1 MAKKLTQEFVRIKG
15 PREPERPAFLLA
27 LCTRTFKK
35 KTIVFFQHK
44 HTCHQMRIYFGL
56 AGLKAGEIHG
66 NLPQDKVRSKSGF
79 DRPKFFLT
87 SILAFGSVRK
97 LP

>member
-79 DRPKFFLT
+79 DRPKFF
-87 SILAFGSVRK
+87 
-97 LP
+97 